1 RGQRQNTRSKGIIE
15 RTQMRID
22 AAAARYRVARSAL
35 ASLASTLG
43 NIGWDTVYPAL
54 ESADIRSL
62 NQAQPNVRKGP
73 HGLPAQRDFEIS
85 WIWTKIGDLSQ
96 QNVLLQEDLRIEW
109 CKSKARAD
117 RWHEEIR
124 LILAEMSRIKLF
136 FLAMADQ
143 WAARTGVQI
152 CTGSYDDV
160 ATAAGRDAYAASQA
174 AMYRSMSSYCASIW
188 RHVPDFVALGY
199 GRVIP
204 IEIQSYEDGINEV
217 EEVGTIDGTE
227 DTM

>member
-1 RGQRQNTRSKGIIE
+1 MNAMSQHANDKQHTAFQTQSNSLKKKIMAWIDIEHLYIPAVATVRQRESEESN
-15 RTQMRID
+15 
-22 AAAARYRVARSAL
+22 
-35 ASLASTLG
+35 AS
-43 NIGWDTVYPAL
+43 
-54 ESADIRSL
+54 
-62 NQAQPNVRKGP
+62 
-73 HGLPAQRDFEIS
+73 
-85 WIWTKIGDLSQ
+85 
-96 QNVLLQEDLRIEW
+96 EDNLRIEW